1 MLKLLVARG
10 RCFSILRQ
18 VERTRRN
25 LQVIVNKCGMKSM
38 LVLWETSRSL
48 LFTHLKILSYVN
60 WIAQKAIDRML
71 ERLPTLNYKT
81 LL

>member
-1 MLKLLVARG
+1 MWNEIHFGFVGNFK
-10 RCFSILRQ
+10 I
-18 VERTRRN
+18 
-25 LQVIVNKCGMKSM
+25 IIY
-38 LVLWETSRSL
+38 TSQ
-48 LFTHLKILSYVN
+48 HLKFLNYVN

>member
-1 MLKLLVARG
+1 MWNEIHVGFVGNFK
-10 RCFSILRQ
+10 I
-18 VERTRRN
+18 
-25 LQVIVNKCGMKSM
+25 IIIY
-38 LVLWETSRSL
+38 TSQ
-48 LFTHLKILSYVN
+48 HLKILSYVN